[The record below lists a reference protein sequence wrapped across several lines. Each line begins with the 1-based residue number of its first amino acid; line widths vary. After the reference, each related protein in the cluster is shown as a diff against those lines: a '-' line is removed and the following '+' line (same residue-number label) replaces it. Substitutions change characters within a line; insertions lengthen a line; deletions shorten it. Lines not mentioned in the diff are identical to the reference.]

1 MMSFWVMLDDSIN
14 TDELLAGAGAAA
26 LAAFFAELVSY
37 QTATRFRMRIEWL
50 VPAFSLPGQVVRDTV
65 IVYHALWRR
74 VAHGEQPPSAFL
86 ELPAR
91 FGDDRPEGLIPAG
104 IVLYR
109 GELVASVVAYEFI
122 TSVAVM
128 VLALLAQGFQ
138 RPALFELP
146 VVLAVL
152 LFGSGLVFV
161 RALERW
167 L

>member
-1 MMSFWVMLDDSIN
+1 MVM
-14 TDELLAGAGAAA
+14 AFVAAA
-26 LAAFFAELVSY
+26 IALLV
-37 QTATRFRMRIEWL
+37 A
-50 VPAFSLPGQVVRDTV
+50 
-65 IVYHALWRR
+65 
-74 VAHGEQPPSAFL
+74 
-86 ELPAR
+86 
-91 FGDDRPEGLIPAG
+91 LIPPG
-104 IVLYR
+104 VVLYR